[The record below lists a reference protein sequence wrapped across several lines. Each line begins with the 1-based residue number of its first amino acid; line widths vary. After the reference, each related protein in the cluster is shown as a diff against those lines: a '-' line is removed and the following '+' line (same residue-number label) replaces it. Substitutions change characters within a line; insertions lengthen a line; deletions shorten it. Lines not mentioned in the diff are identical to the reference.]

1 MDLFDDIFDKV
12 SDAVSTAV
20 EAVEEFGGII
30 VDSGQELG
38 GIISDAAIEF
48 IDKILSFDVDE
59 KIDSDVASYEL
70 KNRIRDNL
78 NSGNYSTVNIGLTAE
93 VSDIKRRSKKTEV
106 DFSVSCDD
114 YDETCEVKMSSKY
127 GTDLEVGDRLKLTL

>member
-1 MDLFDDIFDKV
+1 MDLFDDIVDKV
-12 SDAVSTAV
+12 SDAVSTAA

-38 GIISDAAIEF
+38 GIITDATIEF

-59 KIDSDVASYEL
+59 KIDSDVASHEL
-70 KNRIRDNL
+70 ANRIKDNL

-106 DFSVSCDD
+106 DFSVYCDD
-114 YDETCEVKMSSKY
+114 SDETCEVKMSSRY
-127 GTDLEVGDRLKLTL
+127 GTDLEVGERLKLTL